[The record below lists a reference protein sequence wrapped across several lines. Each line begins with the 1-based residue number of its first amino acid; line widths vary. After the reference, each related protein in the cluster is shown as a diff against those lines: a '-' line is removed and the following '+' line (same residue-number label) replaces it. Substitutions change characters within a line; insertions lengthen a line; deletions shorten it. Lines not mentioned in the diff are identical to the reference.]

1 MANLILTFEKL
12 LNRNRRY
19 CTVIVYGYV
28 PFKFVQNFE
37 IFYPNNP
44 WICSKLKFVQM
55 VVLLALLAKI
65 LADIVETLRV
75 EYQNIKNLL
84 LRKK

>member
-1 MANLILTFEKL
+1 
-12 LNRNRRY
+12 
-19 CTVIVYGYV
+19 
-28 PFKFVQNFE
+28 
-37 IFYPNNP
+37 
-44 WICSKLKFVQM
+44 M

-84 LRKK
+84 LRKKLTELLNIEHN